1 LNISSEEAKSIAK
14 TLEEIPEMDRFAL
27 TSNSDLNTENL
38 KTILAAIP
46 KTKLRVIGITKNL
59 QLGDE
64 GVEAVANAIKDHPSI
79 QKVYFFRVNMTEKGA
94 KVLSEVLPTLKN
106 LTKVVFVE
114 NHVNLIEFTN

>member
-27 TSNSDLNTENL
+27 TSNSDLSIESL
-38 KTILAAIP
+38 KTILAVIP
-46 KTKLRVIGITKNL
+46 KTKLRVIGFTKNL

-64 GVEAVANAIKDHPSI
+64 GVEAIANSIKDHPTI

-94 KVLSEVLPTLKN
+94 KVLADVLPTLKN

-114 NHVNLIEFTN
+114 NHVNFNFFQL